1 MKSRFGRPLAYAA
14 ALVLTVI
21 VGPVSQVSAAAADTT
36 TTPYVG
42 TLIQQRADSQ
52 IMKHTDGYYYFTGTV
67 PEYDRIV
74 LRRAKTLAGLASAP
88 ETVIWRRHATGE
100 MPTTSGRPSCT
111 SSTASG
117 TSTSPPVAPPIVG
130 HPDVRPG
137 RHR

>member
-21 VGPVSQVSAAAADTT
+21 VGPVSQGSAAADTT

-74 LRRAKTLAGLASAP
+74 LRRAKTLAGPASAP
-88 ETVIWRRHATGE
+88 GTGIWRRHATGE
-100 MPTTSGRPSCT
+100 MANHIWAPELHFIDGKWYVYFAAGR
-111 SSTASG
+111 SS
-117 TSTSPPVAPPIVG
+117 
-130 HPDVRPG
+130 DQW
-137 RHR
+137 